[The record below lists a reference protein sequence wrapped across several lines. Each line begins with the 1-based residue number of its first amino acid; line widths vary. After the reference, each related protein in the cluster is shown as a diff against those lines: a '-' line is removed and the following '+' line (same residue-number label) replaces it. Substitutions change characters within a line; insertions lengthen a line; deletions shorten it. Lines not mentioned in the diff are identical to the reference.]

1 MKQVIDRLFTVGLRQ
16 IIAIFLAATAFLGI
30 PAFSTNVSFQALAV
44 TSEFQTKSSTPA
56 NPSAVSKETIQRIQ
70 DKAEDLGDSPENPIG
85 DTGLGNLRELGE
97 NIRETFDLNVR
108 QKGAIY
114 DGDQPDSVEALDR
127 AQRETE
133 RSAR

>member
-1 MKQVIDRLFTVGLRQ
+1 MKQVINRFIAVGLRQ
-16 IIAIFLAATAFLGI
+16 IIAIFLVATAFLGI
-30 PAFSTNVSFQALAV
+30 PAFSTSLSSQALAV
-44 TSEFQTKSSTPA
+44 TSEFQTKSPTPS
-56 NPSAVSKETIQRIQ
+56 NPSAVSKETVRRVQE
-70 DKAEDLGDSPENPIG
+70 KAEDLGDSPENPSG
-85 DTGLGNLRELGE
+85 ETGLENIRELGE

-114 DGDQPDSVEALDR
+114 DSDQPSNVKALDR

>member
-1 MKQVIDRLFTVGLRQ
+1 MKQVMSRLLTVGLRQ
-16 IIAIFLAATAFLGI
+16 VLAIFLATTAFLGI
-30 PAFSTNVSFQALAV
+30 PAFSTSVSSQALAV
-44 TSEFQTKSSTPA
+44 TSEFQTKSPTPS

-114 DGDQPDSVEALDR
+114 DGDQPSNVQSLDR